1 MTAANRQSSGVVTT
15 VEVGFQGPP
24 PIGPLSAAAGVE
36 MARTVISVSA
46 LIMKWVMG
54 KLLLERAMKVEER
67 HLIIT

>member
-1 MTAANRQSSGVVTT
+1 
-15 VEVGFQGPP
+15 
-24 PIGPLSAAAGVE
+24 